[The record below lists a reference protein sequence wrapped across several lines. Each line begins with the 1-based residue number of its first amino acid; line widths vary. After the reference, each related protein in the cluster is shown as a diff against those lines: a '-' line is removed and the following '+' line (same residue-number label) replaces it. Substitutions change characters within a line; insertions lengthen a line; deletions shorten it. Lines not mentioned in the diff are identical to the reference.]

1 MIESS
6 LSFFV
11 CLFPFKPHCHRQ
23 VRLISSRLFH
33 SGPPAASVTER
44 PPSSQTPL
52 STVRPHWH
60 YFFSALSFIFLSVV
74 LSAVIHRPSV
84 IIKCHLNV
92 SLSSCRWNLHLC
104 FLATESEISCWYR
117 CGSPVLSDVGRRHAA
132 ISPQSSLDSEV
143 GVSELEDDTIS
154 MSYKLQDMTDVEV
167 MARLQEE
174 SESTRLACAIGD
186 RENKV

>member
-1 MIESS
+1 M
-6 LSFFV
+6 
-11 CLFPFKPHCHRQ
+11 
-23 VRLISSRLFH
+23 
-33 SGPPAASVTER
+33 
-44 PPSSQTPL
+44 
-52 STVRPHWH
+52 
-60 YFFSALSFIFLSVV
+60 
-74 LSAVIHRPSV
+74 
-84 IIKCHLNV
+84 
-92 SLSSCRWNLHLC
+92 
-104 FLATESEISCWYR
+104 
-117 CGSPVLSDVGRRHAA
+117 LSDVGRRHAA